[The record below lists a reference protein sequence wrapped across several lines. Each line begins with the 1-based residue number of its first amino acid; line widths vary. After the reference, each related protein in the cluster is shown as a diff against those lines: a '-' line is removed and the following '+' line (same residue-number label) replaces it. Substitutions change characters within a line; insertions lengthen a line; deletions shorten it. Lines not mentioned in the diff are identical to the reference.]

1 MKYVRWVVA
10 AKGWSE
16 PSLLIIDLKKTN
28 ELSHMRTEE
37 RRVFENDVG
46 KVENCVGKG
55 NGSNER
61 RMEEEFR
68 GRSLKK
74 GKRKGNKWRDEGI

>member
-1 MKYVRWVVA
+1 
-10 AKGWSE
+10 
-16 PSLLIIDLKKTN
+16 
-28 ELSHMRTEE
+28 MRTEE